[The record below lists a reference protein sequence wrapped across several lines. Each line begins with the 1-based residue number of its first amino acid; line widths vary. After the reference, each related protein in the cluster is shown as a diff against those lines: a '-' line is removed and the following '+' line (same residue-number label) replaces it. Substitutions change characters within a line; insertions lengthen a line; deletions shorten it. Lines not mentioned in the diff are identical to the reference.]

1 MNLIS
6 AFKKLTDI
14 KEKFQQANAIK
25 NRVIIISDKIDV
37 IYDDVFN
44 KINFDSTL
52 QNLSETLRTPNLNT
66 LNIENTITNKSVS
79 KLEYYK
85 SVISRFQ
92 GDNTKKQEMESKV
105 QSLENLLESNKNLF
119 KDETKRSA
127 INKLLTL
134 DYAATDQKINIFSR
148 ESTLSDNKPIVHNK
162 DMLLSSDGKMEI
174 KIFSHPGLEWS
185 NWIIEDNNEEKYFLI
200 DECIWFK
207 KGKSQTITFK
217 QKVQQPGLIHKEY
230 YDINEITLCVNSVEP
245 DHKIRLKT
253 QSTDLEPFKIYLETE
268 IVIPS
273 ISIDEIKLED

>member
-6 AFKKLTDI
+6 AFKRLADI
-14 KEKFQQANAIK
+14 KEKFQQADAIK

-37 IYDDVFN
+37 IYDDVYN

-134 DYAATDQKINIFSR
+134 DYATTDQKINIFSR

>member
-37 IYDDVFN
+37 IYDDVYN

>member
-6 AFKKLTDI
+6 AFKRLADI
-14 KEKFQQANAIK
+14 KEKFQQADAIK

-37 IYDDVFN
+37 IYDDVYN
-44 KINFDSTL
+44 KINFDLTL

-66 LNIENTITNKSVS
+66 LSIENTITNKSVS

-85 SVISRFQ
+85 SVISKFQ
-92 GDNTKKQEMESKV
+92 GDNIKKQEMEIKI
-105 QSLENLLESNKNLF
+105 QSLENLLESNKSLF
-119 KDETKRSA
+119 KDETKKSA

-134 DYAATDQKINIFSR
+134 DYTAADQKINIFNK

-162 DMLLSSDGKMEI
+162 DMLLSEAGKIDI
-174 KIFSHPGLEWS
+174 KIFCHPGLEWS
-185 NWIIEDNNEEKYFLI
+185 NWIIQSNDEEKYFLI

-207 KGKSQTITFK
+207 KGKSQTIIFK